1 MTLPEKFAAF
11 FKSQD
16 KATSTLDYLLNAFKP
31 LAAYGADCP
40 ERAAEYVLSGGEAAL
55 LLELQGKPDGEA
67 ALLLDMPAR
76 FSPWYYELTEQSRQ
90 AHIARTHLYADLFGR
105 FTNEQIVRLGKLLHA
120 AGKEYGFTHTA
131 PLAPA
136 WFLYLMIDF
145 YVTFEGSSNL
155 SKDQKHRWTM
165 EQLLD
170 LLRSEDVAQPENVLI
185 QTLFEREGVSK
196 YNWTDGNDLFRKPA
210 GIPEFLQAH
219 PAKLY
224 DTVTAMGTGGQY
236 VFLCEFGRENAEF
249 LHSQPKL
256 VVALCASGSKQVRKA
271 AEEAA
276 SSLKAEE
283 ACEHLAALL
292 ANGTPKQ
299 RSAAADL
306 LARGGEGSRSTLA
319 AALDTEK
326 SKPVR
331 ESIQAALNRLDGM
344 AEADDTEYAPQ
355 PFEPLVQ
362 TDIPDSIL
370 PVLEQ
375 NARDLMEKKRQAAEC
390 EIEETKTASYKSH
403 WAQDEY
409 KKWRKHYNDKVP
421 AELLRWINTYAQ
433 GCRMNK
439 AEAQERIENGGYVF
453 LREILT
459 YKRTLQN
466 LPEYGLHHALRL
478 ESGYYD
484 YIDFDHLFLYGLLVW
499 HFEHLDLRQLAQAA
513 VDIGVI
519 REKAERNI
527 AEAYLGDLYY
537 ANSLPEFV
545 SRPELVVPFFMEHS
559 DFIDEALGMIPSRSE
574 NELCKLQADKAI
586 ALLAKFPAIPKAY
599 IPKLLEIA
607 LGNGKTAR
615 QDAQNLL
622 QSLPNIHQRAIEALS
637 SGKQDIRT
645 TAVEWLGRLGN
656 KEAVEPLYDLLK
668 KEKKETVV
676 AAILNALEALG
687 EDISA
692 YLTPKSLL
700 ADAEKGLKGKLS
712 ASFAWFD
719 FGLIPAA
726 KWADGSPVDPQI
738 LQWWLVLAE
747 KLKDPNPNPL
757 FQRYMTLLDEKS
769 RQDFSLFV
777 MQSFIAQ
784 DTKNCGIDE
793 ATEYAVKE
801 APGRLKNYQRWF
813 KQYPE
818 YHPELADIT
827 LEQVVERIKR
837 EKLGEYLGSAIKSKG
852 MLTLAGD
859 AQGAAAVKVLQD
871 FLKNH
876 FLRRAQ
882 IEALLSAVSASDDP
896 LVIQLLL
903 SLSRRYRTAS
913 VQELAKTLVTRIAE
927 RNHWTAD
934 ELADRTIPTAGLD
947 ENGILTLEYGSR
959 TLSAYVDDA
968 DKFVLKNEEGKT
980 IKALP
985 APRQSDDAA
994 LVKEAKSQFAN
1005 AKKEHK
1011 QVVQMQTAR
1020 LYEAMCA
1027 ERTWSAADWLE
1038 YLAAHPIMKRL
1049 IARMV
1054 WIELDAEGFV
1064 LQTFRPDGSGSL
1076 LNLDDDEIEL
1086 SPESYVQP
1094 AHRVLMGAED
1104 AAGWKAHLK
1113 DYKVKPLFDQLSNE
1127 LPEFDEKADA
1137 IDNRKGWLTDTY
1149 TLRGVL
1155 TKMGYQ
1161 RASIEDGGSFDRYFK
1176 PYDALGISAVIEF
1189 SGSYVPEENIP
1200 AVLYSL
1206 SFDKQRA
1213 SSWNDTRHLLGAV
1226 PPVLLAESYADY
1238 LKTAEACSGYDPEW
1252 EKKTPW

>member
-1 MTLPEKFAAF
+1 MSLLDKFAAF
-11 FKSQD
+11 FTSQD
-16 KATSTLDYLLNAFKP
+16 KAASTLDYLLAAFKP
-31 LAAYGADCP
+31 LAQYGADWP

-55 LLELQGKPDGEA
+55 LVELQGKPDGEA
-67 ALLLDMPAR
+67 AKLLDMPAR
-76 FSPWYYELTEQSRQ
+76 FSLWYYEQTKQSRQ
-90 AHIARTHLYADLFGR
+90 ARIARTHLYADLFGR

-120 AGKEYGFTHTA
+120 AGKEYEFAHTA

-145 YVTFEGSSNL
+145 YVTSEGNSNL
-155 SKDQKHRWTM
+155 PKDQKRRWTAD
-165 EQLLD
+165 QLLE

-185 QTLFEREGVSK
+185 QTLFERKGINQ
-196 YNWTDGNDLFRKPA
+196 YNWDDGNNLFRKPA

-219 PAKLY
+219 PAELY

-256 VVALCASGSKQVRKA
+256 VVALCTSGSKQVREA
-271 AEEAA
+271 AEAA
-276 SSLKAEE
+276 AGSLKAEE
-283 ACEHLAALL
+283 AREHLAALL

-319 AALDTEK
+319 AALDAEK

-331 ESIQAALNRLDGM
+331 ESIQAALNRLDSM
-344 AEADDTEYAPQ
+344 AEADDTEYAPW

-375 NARDLMEKKRQAAEC
+375 NARDLMEKKRQAAER
-390 EIEETKTASYKSH
+390 EIEENKTASYKSH
-403 WAQDEY
+403 WAQNEY
-409 KKWRKHYNDKVP
+409 RQWQKHYNDKVP
-421 AELLRWINTYAQ
+421 AELLRWINTHTYNTTK
-433 GCRMNK
+433 G
-439 AEAQERIENGGYVF
+439 GGYTF

-459 YKRTLQN
+459 YKKTVQN
-466 LPEYGLHHALRL
+466 LPEYGLHHALCL
-478 ESGYYD
+478 ESSRD
-484 YIDFDHLFLYGLLVW
+484 RIDFNDLFSNCLQAR

-519 REKAERNI
+519 REKAERDI
-527 AEAYLGDLYY
+527 AEAYLEDLYY

-559 DFIDEALGMIPSRSE
+559 DFIAEALGMIPSRSE

-656 KEAVEPLYDLLK
+656 KEAVQPLYDLLK

-692 YLTPKSLL
+692 YLTPEALL
-700 ADAEKGLKGKLS
+700 ADAQKGLQGKLS
-712 ASFAWFD
+712 ASFTWFD

-757 FQRYMTLLDEKS
+757 FQRYMALLDEKS

-876 FLRRAQ
+876 YLRRAQ
-882 IEALLSAVSASDDP
+882 IEALLCAVSASNDP
-896 LVIQLLL
+896 LIIQLLL

-1027 ERTWSAADWLE
+1027 ERTWTAADWLE